1 MSDQDRI
8 YPCVDCGVL
17 RSKDEGGTTFTVCD
31 ECWDKKYPQ
40 GDTPITDKTRE
51 EIAKQLMAEYGDAFD
66 YPVVDRILAIQE
78 IKEGQELRRR
88 ELAKSRGKCPCLC
101 HTGEP
106 VFHAPACCNQVNKPL
121 ASGESR

>member
-1 MSDQDRI
+1 M
-8 YPCVDCGVL
+8 
-17 RSKDEGGTTFTVCD
+17 
-31 ECWDKKYPQ
+31 
-40 GDTPITDKTRE
+40 TDKTRE
-51 EIAKQLMAEYGDAFD
+51 EIAQILLSIYGTTTHQGRVTTDETYAAN
-66 YPVVDRILAIQE
+66 RILAIPE